1 MREIIR
7 LENVVKMMDDGRRAV
22 NGVSFSV
29 SKGDCMAV
37 HGASG
42 SGKTTLMRLIAG
54 MERPSSGKVFVLDQ
68 ALHEMD
74 ADAAAGFRNRYM
86 GILNRNPAFM
96 DGLTVLDNV
105 ALPLAIRGISLAQRE
120 KTAKEQLKTLGLQYA
135 ANARPSQLSALELQK
150 ASIARAL
157 TAHPQILLLDDTAA
171 GLSEKDAEQIK
182 SILRAL
188 SKFGEYTVIEFS
200 ETNSGL
206 ICSDSTLILTH
217 GKIREEIEQ

>member
-22 NGVSFSV
+22 NGVSLSV
-29 SKGDCMAV
+29 SKGDYMAV

-54 MERPSSGKVFVLDQ
+54 MERVSSGAIFVLGE

-105 ALPLAIRGISLAQRE
+105 ALPLSIRGISLAQRE

-182 SILRAL
+182 GILRAL

-206 ICSDSTLILTH
+206 ICSDSTLILTN

>member
-22 NGVSFSV
+22 NGVSLSV

-105 ALPLAIRGISLAQRE
+105 ALPLSIRGISLAQRE

-182 SILRAL
+182 GILRAL